1 MALGVSGVYL
11 GGNKMGSGAPIP
23 VIQNGPL
30 AGQLDI
36 NALVANMVCQQK
48 TYAYDT
54 LKIPSGS
61 TVAQQPYRL
70 FQTQI
75 GQPDPY
81 NGGIVKTMLETN
93 LTSGGQFSPPTDF
106 ILNNLF
112 FYFLAGDK
120 LFDIQQFINLCWF
133 EFIVMKKVWWSGHL
147 QRHPSGMGLTGLDNV
162 TNDSNILNGVA
173 EPSKVWHF
181 GDWKLYIP
189 PQVNF
194 SLIIHFEESY
204 DNFYNVTGQN
214 GAAANIPADIQ
225 AKIITPAVAGATAS
239 SRPTLLPQSAGGSGV
254 QLMVGMN
261 GISNGPVS

>member
-1 MALGVSGVYL
+1 MAYL
-11 GGNKMGSGAPIP
+11 GATKTGSGAPIP
-23 VIQNGPL
+23 MTPQ
-30 AGQLDI
+30 GQLDI
-36 NALVANMVCQQK
+36 NALIGQMVCQQK
-48 TYAYDT
+48 TYNFDT

-70 FQTQI
+70 FQQPV

-81 NGGIVKTMLETN
+81 NGGIVKTALETSMS
-93 LTSGGQFSPPTDF
+93 LAGSFAPPTDF

-112 FYFLAGDK
+112 FYFLAGNQ
-120 LFDIQQFINLCWF
+120 LFDIQQICNLGWF
-133 EFIVMKKVWWSGHL
+133 EFLVNKKVWWSGHL
-147 QRHPSGMGLTGLDNV
+147 ERHPSGMGLTGLSNNHGDH
-162 TNDSNILNGVA
+162 NILNGVA

-189 PQVNF
+189 PNVQF
-194 SLIIHFEESY
+194 SMIIHFEESY
-204 DNFYNVTGQN
+204 DNFYNVTGQ
-214 GAAANIPADIQ
+214 GGSANNVPADIQ

-239 SRPTLLPQSAGGSGV
+239 SRPTLLPQSAGGAGI